1 MDRHGW
7 HDRFEEA
14 GSIDEMVAAVRQ
26 YAGVVAGASPR
37 LPTGC
42 RADRIQDD
50 DDIDSLTWRLAD
62 LSREHRDDAALQQAF
77 AHFLHASLRI
87 ARMRRDLTRQ
97 VVAGAPFRASR
108 QMA

>member
-1 MDRHGW
+1 MDTHGW

-14 GSIDEMVAAVRQ
+14 ASIDEMVAAVRQ
-26 YAGVVAGASPR
+26 YAGGLAGASPR
-37 LPTGC
+37 LPAGC
-42 RADRIQDD
+42 RAERIQDD

-62 LSREHRDDAALQQAF
+62 LSRAHREDGALQQAF

-87 ARMRRDLTRQ
+87 SRMRRELTRQ
-97 VVAGAPFRASR
+97 AVAGAPMRASR